1 MQSIGS
7 RIRTKP
13 QKNSLEASTTGCV
26 RRLTVIKKQHA
37 PDWLWQCSGNESVPL
52 YLNFFQYA
60 SIFKLVRFVVTF
72 PSSFFTERSWLR

>member
-1 MQSIGS
+1 MIQ
-7 RIRTKP
+7 
-13 QKNSLEASTTGCV
+13 
-26 RRLTVIKKQHA
+26 KQHA

-60 SIFKLVRFVVTF
+60 SIFKLVRSVVTF